1 MKNAIRRR
9 AVRMGVLVTALFAVV
24 GGVAYATIPDTGNA
38 IHGCYQNRIGMLRV
52 IDPSAGQQC
61 TSLETAISWNQTGPA
76 GSQGPQGVHGDIGPA
91 GPAGPQGP
99 KGDKGDPGATG
110 APGAPGA
117 QGPAGPA
124 GPLGGLSG
132 YELFR
137 SSFEIVPGL
146 QHKTVILNCS
156 PGKKVVGGG
165 TETSD
170 SMNITDSF
178 PLITG
183 DGWWASAYNPSLV
196 DQDLRVYV
204 ICVDG

>member
-1 MKNAIRRR
+1 MKNAIGKR

-24 GGVAYATIPDTGNA
+24 GGVAYATIPDAGNV
-38 IHGCYQNRIGMLRV
+38 IHGAYLTRIGMLRV

-76 GSQGPQGVHGDIGPA
+76 GPQGPQGVHGDIGPA

-99 KGDKGDPGATG
+99 KGDKGDPGTTG

-124 GPLGGLSG
+124 GPSGGLSG

-137 SSFEIVPGL
+137 SGIEIGPGL
-146 QHKTVILNCS
+146 PHKTVITNWS
-156 PGKKVVGGG
+156 PGERVVGRGA
-165 TETSD
+165 ES
-170 SMNITDSF
+170 SE
-178 PLITG
+178 
-183 DGWWASAYNPSLV
+183 
-196 DQDLRVYV
+196 
-204 ICVDG
+204 